1 MKRYDLMRLPM
12 VRWMLISR
20 WPQLIIRAVLLGM
33 FVFVILAGWFG
44 TPVGSRNF
52 GIIGVWIAWWALLI
66 LLAVPLLGRGWCNIC
81 PIPMPGEWLQNG
93 AVLGPLEAGVRRS
106 QGRRWPRALRSTWLQ
121 SGAFVLLA
129 LFSAVVL
136 TQPRVTAVLL
146 ALLLL
151 VAIGTSLLF
160 ERRSFCR
167 HMCPVGGF
175 IGLYS
180 QLSPVEVRVKDAA
193 ICARHTEKT
202 CYLGSRDG
210 YGCPWNVFPG
220 GMVKNTYC
228 GMCMECLRTCPL
240 DNIAVNLRPWGADLA
255 EPRGRKLDEAFK
267 ALIMVAS
274 AIVYSAVMLGPW
286 SWLKTAA
293 YSVGST
299 RWLGY
304 ALLFLLVTLGVV
316 PGLFYLATWSGK
328 MLSGSVLTVRQSFV
342 RFAYSLVP
350 LGLAAWI
357 GFSLSFVFANW
368 SYVWPVLSDPMGWG
382 WNLFGTSDVQW
393 TPYFTGVLPLLQ
405 VLVLLGGLAWAGTVT
420 RRLATEGGSS
430 RQAVQ
435 EALPVMLFHFLI
447 TVGMLWLLIG

>member
-293 YSVGST
+293 YSVGSS

-342 RFAYSLVP
+342 RFASSLVP

-382 WNLFGTSDVQW
+382 WNLFGTRDVQW

>member
-1 MKRYDLMRLPM
+1 M
-12 VRWMLISR
+12 
-20 WPQLIIRAVLLGM
+20 
-33 FVFVILAGWFG
+33 
-44 TPVGSRNF
+44 
-52 GIIGVWIAWWALLI
+52 
-66 LLAVPLLGRGWCNIC
+66 
-81 PIPMPGEWLQNG
+81 
-93 AVLGPLEAGVRRS
+93 
-106 QGRRWPRALRSTWLQ
+106 RRWPRALRNTWLQ

-151 VAIGTSLLF
+151 VAIGTSMLF

-167 HMCPVGGF
+167 HLCPVGGF

-180 QLSPVEVRVKDAA
+180 QLSPVEVRVKDTA

-240 DNIAVNLRPWGADLA
+240 DNIAVNLRPCGADLA

-274 AIVYSAVMLGPW
+274 AVVYSAVMLGPW

-293 YSVGST
+293 YSIGST

-342 RFAYSLVP
+342 KFASSLVP

>member
-1 MKRYDLMRLPM
+1 MRRYDLMRLPM

-20 WPQLIIRAVLLGM
+20 WPQLVIRAVLLGM

-52 GIIGVWIAWWALLI
+52 GIIGVWIGWWALLI

-93 AVLGPLEAGVRRS
+93 AVLGPPEGGMRRGGV
-106 QGRRWPRALRSTWLQ
+106 RRWPRALRGTWLQ

-146 ALLLL
+146 ALLLV
-151 VAIGTSLLF
+151 VAIGTSMLF

-167 HMCPVGGF
+167 HLCPVGGF

-180 QLSPVEVRVKDAA
+180 QLSPVEVRVKDTA

-240 DNIAVNLRPWGADLA
+240 DNIAVNLRPCGADLA

-274 AIVYSAVMLGPW
+274 AVVYSAVMLGPW

-293 YSVGST
+293 YSIGST

-435 EALPVMLFHFLI
+435 QALPVMLFHFLI

>member
-12 VRWMLISR
+12 VRWMLVSR
-20 WPQLIIRAVLLGM
+20 WPQLVIRAVLLGM

-66 LLAVPLLGRGWCNIC
+66 LLAVPLMGRGWCNIC

-93 AVLGPLEAGVRRS
+93 AVLGPPEAGVRRS
-106 QGRRWPRALRSTWLQ
+106 QGRRWPRALRGTWLQ

-167 HMCPVGGF
+167 HLCPVGGF

-180 QLSPVEVRVKDAA
+180 QLSPVEVRVKDTA

-240 DNIAVNLRPWGADLA
+240 DNIAVNLRRCGADLA

-293 YSVGST
+293 YSIGST

-435 EALPVMLFHFLI
+435 EALPVMLFHFLV